1 MFPHF
6 TGDMRK
12 HIALT
17 RKIDTKHRARFRYD
31 LLFLRHR
38 MKYTLEPCPLNQ
50 PGCAC
55 TIPIGA
61 TQAADIRPIPG
72 VSTMH
77 RSVDVRSMS

>member
-1 MFPHF
+1 
-6 TGDMRK
+6 MRK

-17 RKIDTKHRARFRYD
+17 RKIDTKHRARQHLSHGAFRYD